1 MRQQHGIITRDRW
14 FRIRILSL
22 NDSVSNDAP
31 TRTWAQCTAK
41 TLALINI
48 TFIHAQRTNDVDE
61 RAYIAKVKSKINGQW
76 DFRFIITIL
85 TDNYVSIINITEE
98 TLRLKIILLRT
109 LDNVVIIGHENV
121 IRYEKVCLVFLWFVC
136 LFICSIDV
144 KRQPLTLTLLTRN
157 DYLWNGQLRSSK
169 ITLKSMDSE
178 HKIK

>member
-14 FRIRILSL
+14 FRIRILSRVNIFL

-31 TRTWAQCTAK
+31 TRTCAQYTAK

-48 TFIHAQRTNDVDE
+48 TFIHAQRTNDADE

-76 DFRFIITIL
+76 DFRFIIN
-85 TDNYVSIINITEE
+85 NYVSISNITEE

-109 LDNVVIIGHENV
+109 LDNVVIIVHENV
-121 IRYEKVCLVFLWFVC
+121 IRHEKVCLVFLWFVC
-136 LFICSIDV
+136 VFICSMDV

-157 DYLWNGQLRSSK
+157 D
-169 ITLKSMDSE
+169 
-178 HKIK
+178 